1 MTTRANLDTNC
12 LDACMVGQALD
23 GMCVGLIMMNAAGR
37 VDWMN
42 RSALRMLDLKPSQC
56 YGMSLTQ
63 VMRDPQ
69 LTAFWHKAQDTDGTL
84 MGEVSVRWP
93 KPAELKIN
101 ATQCLNRVGV
111 PIGRALL
118 FCDVTSERTVNF
130 QLSQDLTER
139 LLEMA
144 EPGHEDRKPHASL
157 TATELK
163 VLRLVGDGLSNQE
176 ICEELTVAPST
187 VRSHLK
193 HVYAKLRLKTRPE
206 AISYAIRHGVSQG

>member
-1 MTTRANLDTNC
+1 MSTRASLDTNC

-23 GMCVGLIMMNAAGR
+23 GMCVGLIMMNAASR
-37 VDWMN
+37 IDWMN

-56 YGMSLTQ
+56 YGMPLSQ
-63 VMRDPQ
+63 AIRDPQ
-69 LTAFWHKAQDTDGTL
+69 LTAFWHKAQETEGTL

-130 QLSQDLTER
+130 QLSQDLAER

-144 EPGHEDRKPHASL
+144 EPGHVDRKPHASL

-176 ICEELTVAPST
+176 ICEELDVAPST

-193 HVYAKLRLKTRPE
+193 HIYQKTSLKTRAE
-206 AISYAIRHGVSQG
+206 AVRYAVQHGLT